1 MQNFSADASCAAP
14 RLSGRLLGARFVPR
28 AWLLVPQYTLA
39 ASDVEI
45 WSKLMTLIRVIC
57 WPQFFLTADVT
68 VILCPQPRSHRSE
81 MPSIHLLETR
91 NKMRMDG
98 TYVEDLKGAQV
109 IDVHVLCA
117 G

>member
-1 MQNFSADASCAAP
+1 MAACAT
-14 RLSGRLLGARFVPR
+14 VH
-28 AWLLVPQYTLA
+28 LA
-39 ASDVEI
+39 ASDVD
-45 WSKLMTLIRVIC
+45 WRVERVQFGR
-57 WPQFFLTADVT
+57 QFFLTAGVT
-68 VILCPQPRSHRSE
+68 VCILLPTHSHGSQRSE

>member
-1 MQNFSADASCAAP
+1 MAALAKVSLPSKNSRACCCPSHDVSTSLYHSRDDANST
-14 RLSGRLLGARFVPR
+14 LLP
-28 AWLLVPQYTLA
+28 
-39 ASDVEI
+39 E
-45 WSKLMTLIRVIC
+45 
-57 WPQFFLTADVT
+57 FFLTADVT
-68 VILCPQPRSHRSE
+68 VCILCPQPRSHRSE

>member
-1 MQNFSADASCAAP
+1 MAAF
-14 RLSGRLLGARFVPR
+14 ATVHFK
-28 AWLLVPQYTLA
+28 TF
-39 ASDVEI
+39 
-45 WSKLMTLIRVIC
+45 

-68 VILCPQPRSHRSE
+68 VCILCPQPRSHRSE